1 MIAPTVTRPALRLSV
16 GGRLDL
22 PEALRI
28 RAALLGA
35 GRGDRVE
42 LDLSGTRAL
51 DGDAAL
57 LLESDLARLER
68 AGARVALQR
77 IPRRLHVQL
86 HVHPILRFAREVDD
100 LFTDPDLDWPGFR
113 PSQR

>member
-1 MIAPTVTRPALRLSV
+1 MIAPTLEREALRLTI
-16 GGRLDL
+16 GDRLDL

-28 RAALLGA
+28 RDALDGT

-42 LDLSGTRAL
+42 LDMSGTRAL
-51 DGDAAL
+51 DGDATL

-68 AGARVALQR
+68 SGARVALQR

>member
-1 MIAPTVTRPALRLSV
+1 MIAPTLGREPLRLEV

-28 RAALLGA
+28 REALHAA

-42 LDLSGTRAL
+42 LDMAGTRAL

-57 LLESDLARLER
+57 LLESDLARLDR
-68 AGARVALQR
+68 SGARVALQR
-77 IPRRLHVQL
+77 VPRRLHVQL

>member
-1 MIAPTVTRPALRLSV
+1 MIAPTVARDALRVSI

-28 RAALLGA
+28 REALNGTA
-35 GRGDRVE
+35 RGERVE
-42 LDLSGTRAL
+42 LDMSGTRAL

-68 AGARVALQR
+68 AGARVSLQR

-86 HVHPILRFAREVDD
+86 YVHPILRFAREADD

-113 PSQR
+113 HSQR